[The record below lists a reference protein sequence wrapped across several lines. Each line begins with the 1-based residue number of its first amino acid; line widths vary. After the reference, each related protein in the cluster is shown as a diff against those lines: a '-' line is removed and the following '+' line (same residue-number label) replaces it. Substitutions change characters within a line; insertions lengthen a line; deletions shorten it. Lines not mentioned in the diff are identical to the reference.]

1 MSLLLVF
8 VAAFAVPALLAR
20 FLATRTRVPAMC
32 AASVF
37 PGVLLLWGAAERAG
51 LIATGQLIDSNTGF
65 GRAEQWTYL
74 AGGCG
79 VLFAVGLVVASL
91 SVRIARRR

>member
-8 VAAFAVPALLAR
+8 VMAFAVPALLAR
-20 FLATRTRVPAMC
+20 LLATRTRAPAMC
-32 AASVF
+32 AALVL
-37 PGVLLLWGAAERAG
+37 PGALLIWGTAERAG
-51 LIATGQLIDSNTGF
+51 LIATGQLINSKIGF

-79 VLFAVGLVVASL
+79 VLFTVGLVVASL
-91 SVRIARRR
+91 SLRIARRR